1 MVARVRNLSVAY
13 GKTLAVADATCEI
26 PEGCVGLLG
35 PNGAGKTTLIK
46 ALLGFL
52 RPTDGEGE
60 VLGYDIRAASLELRL
75 HVGLMPE
82 SDCHIPGLSAVEYVA
97 LAGELSGMPR
107 ANALQR
113 AHEVLEYCGLGEARY
128 RNVETFSTGMKQ
140 KAKIAQ
146 ALVHGPRLLFLDEP
160 TNGLDPESREEML
173 DLIRDISHNKG
184 VNCIVSSHLLPDIER
199 TCDWILVM
207 SQGRIRSQKSVT
219 EMRGESARQWDVEL
233 KDASDAFATAVQA
246 KGAALLKHV
255 SNLYRV
261 EVPDD
266 ADPALFLLSLAR
278 ETGAEV
284 RSLRPASRTLEE
296 AFLEVLG

>member
-1 MVARVRNLSVAY
+1 MVASIRNLTVAY
-13 GKTLAVADATCEI
+13 GRNVAVSGATCDI

-52 RPTDGEGE
+52 KPSEGEGTI
-60 VLGYDIRAASLELRL
+60 LGYDIRQSCLELRL

-82 SDCHIPGLSAVEYVA
+82 SDCHIPGMSAVEYVA
-97 LAGELSGMPR
+97 LAAELSGLPR
-107 ANALQR
+107 ANAMQR

-128 RNVETFSTGMKQ
+128 RFVETYSTGMKQ

-146 ALVHGPRLLFLDEP
+146 ALVHGPQLLFLDEP

-173 DLIRDISHNKG
+173 ELIRDISHNKG

-207 SQGRIRSQKSVT
+207 SQGKIRSQRSVT
-219 EMRGESARQWDVEL
+219 DMKGASDSVWDVEL
-233 KDASDAFATAVQA
+233 KEPAAAFS
-246 KGAALLKHV
+246 AALEARGAKVLSSL

-261 EVPDD
+261 EVPQGEH
-266 ADPALFLLSLAR
+266 AATMVLAIAR
-278 ETGAEV
+278 DIGAEV
-284 RSLRPASRTLEE
+284 RGLRPASRSLEE
-296 AFLEVLG
+296 AFLEAIS